1 MKILHT
7 SDWHLGQSFFTKSR
21 KKEHAAFLKWFLQQV
36 EAHQIDAII
45 VAGDVFDTGTPPSY
59 ARELYH
65 AFIGELQ
72 SKQCTLVVLG
82 GNHDS
87 VSVLNESKA
96 LLKYLNS
103 HVIASTYGE
112 LSEQVIA
119 LNDRK
124 GQPRAVLCAV
134 PFIRPRDV
142 LISEAGQSAT
152 DKRQALGDAIKQH
165 YASLYNEASSLRTS
179 LEEEQGK
186 EGSENSAAIPIIATG
201 HLTALGVSQSES
213 VRDIYIGTLEGFDA
227 TGFPPADYI
236 ALGHIHRPQKVAKT
250 EHIRYSGSPIP
261 LSFDELNTQKQVVL
275 VSFDTESTTPI
286 ISTLPVPRF
295 QAMEVIKG
303 DLKAIEEAINKSEA
317 IRFASQIDDDVNT
330 KSAPLASDKA
340 MSTKDKALS
349 AADQALS
356 AADQAHSATE
366 QTFSAK
372 DPVWLCIEV
381 ETEDYLTD
389 LQQRIQSLLEGK
401 NAEILQLKRKRKR
414 TVNSLTEKQN
424 VQLSELSVNEV
435 FEARLALE
443 AINDDPSRETED
455 ALSENESCADVAEDP
470 GSEKTLSRINRIRQL
485 FNKAVERVHINDE
498 DAEVLGETSKSNTAG
513 YNSDKTS
520 SQNESDVSPTS
531 TGESEQD
538 QYRVH
543 KQDHKGK
550 GE

>member
-21 KKEHAAFLKWFLQQV
+21 KNEHAAFLKWLLQQV
-36 EAHQIDAII
+36 EVHQIDAII

-72 SKQCTLVVLG
+72 GMQCTLVVLG

-112 LSEQVIA
+112 LSEQVIT

-124 GQPRAVLCAV
+124 GQPSAVLCAV

-142 LISEAGQSAT
+142 LVSEAGQSGT

-165 YASLYNEASSLRTS
+165 YGALYNEALSLRAS
-179 LEEEQGK
+179 IEEKQGE
-186 EGSENSAAIPIIATG
+186 EGSKNSAAIPIIATG

-227 TGFPPADYI
+227 KGFPPADYI

-275 VSFDTESTTPI
+275 ITFESESTTPT

-303 DLKAIEEAINKSEA
+303 DLKAIEAAISKSDA
-317 IRFASQIDDDVNT
+317 ITLASQTDDAV
-330 KSAPLASDKA
+330 SEVDKP
-340 MSTKDKALS
+340 LS
-349 AADQALS
+349 ATDNAIS
-356 AADQAHSATE
+356 S
-366 QTFSAK
+366 K

-389 LQQRIQSLLEGK
+389 LQQRIQGLLEGK

-414 TVNSLTEKQN
+414 TINSLTEKQN
-424 VQLSELSVNEV
+424 VQLSELSVNDV

-443 AINDDPSRETED
+443 SIEDSSTTESAQSGSIPTESAQATLLDDDQSTRSMEQ
-455 ALSENESCADVAEDP
+455 A
-470 GSEKTLSRINRIRQL
+470 GSEKNAPRINRIRQL
-485 FNKAVERVHINDE
+485 FNEAVEQVHTNDE
-498 DAEVLGETSKSNTAG
+498 DAEVPVETSLANTTE
-513 YNSDKTS
+513 N
-520 SQNESDVSPTS
+520 
-531 TGESEQD
+531 
-538 QYRVH
+538 
-543 KQDHKGK
+543 K

>member
-1 MKILHT
+1 MRFSISNATSLVHFYMKILHT

-21 KKEHAAFLKWFLQQV
+21 KNEHAAFLKWLLQQV
-36 EAHQIDAII
+36 EVHQIDAII

-72 SKQCTLVVLG
+72 GMQCTLVVLG

-112 LSEQVIA
+112 LSEQVIT

-124 GQPRAVLCAV
+124 GQPSAVLCAV

-142 LISEAGQSAT
+142 LVSEAGQSAT
-152 DKRQALGDAIKQH
+152 DKRQALGNAIKQH
-165 YASLYNEASSLRTS
+165 YGALYNEALSLRAS
-179 LEEEQGK
+179 IEEKQAEQGSK
-186 EGSENSAAIPIIATG
+186 NSAAIPIIATG

-227 TGFPPADYI
+227 KGFPPADYI

-275 VSFDTESTTPI
+275 VTFESESTTPT

-303 DLKAIEEAINKSEA
+303 DLKAIEAAINKSDA
-317 IRFASQIDDDVNT
+317 ITLASQTDDAV
-330 KSAPLASDKA
+330 SEV
-340 MSTKDKALS
+340 DKALS
-349 AADQALS
+349 EFNKTV
-356 AADQAHSATE
+356 SATDNAI
-366 QTFSAK
+366 SSK

-389 LQQRIQSLLEGK
+389 LQQRIQGLLEGK

-424 VQLSELSVNEV
+424 VQLSELSVNDV

-443 AINDDPSRETED
+443 SIEDNPTSESAPTESAQATLLDDDQSTRAMEQ
-455 ALSENESCADVAEDP
+455 A
-470 GSEKTLSRINRIRQL
+470 GSEKSASRINRIRQL
-485 FNKAVERVHINDE
+485 FNEAVEQVHTNDE
-498 DAEVLGETSKSNTAG
+498 DAEAPVETSLANTTE
-513 YNSDKTS
+513 N
-520 SQNESDVSPTS
+520 
-531 TGESEQD
+531 
-538 QYRVH
+538 
-543 KQDHKGK
+543 KGV
-550 GE
+550 

>member
-1 MKILHT
+1 MSISISNATSLVLFYMKILHT

-21 KKEHAAFLKWFLQQV
+21 KNEHAAFLKWLLQQV

-72 SKQCTLVVLG
+72 GMQCTLVVLG

-103 HVIASTYGE
+103 HVIASTYGD
-112 LSEQVIA
+112 LSEQVIT
-119 LNDRK
+119 LNDRN
-124 GQPRAVLCAV
+124 GQPSAVLCAV

-142 LISEAGQSAT
+142 LVSEAGQSAT

-165 YASLYNEASSLRTS
+165 YGALYNEALSLRAS
-179 LEEEQGK
+179 IEEKQAEQGSK
-186 EGSENSAAIPIIATG
+186 NSAAIPIIATG

-227 TGFPPADYI
+227 KGFPPADYI

-275 VSFDTESTTPI
+275 VTFESESTTPT

-303 DLKAIEEAINKSEA
+303 DLKAIEAAINKSDA
-317 IRFASQIDDDVNT
+317 ITLASQTDDAV
-330 KSAPLASDKA
+330 
-340 MSTKDKALS
+340 
-349 AADQALS
+349 
-356 AADQAHSATE
+356 SATDNAISP
-366 QTFSAK
+366 Q

-389 LQQRIQSLLEGK
+389 LQQRIQGLLEGK

-424 VQLSELSVNEV
+424 VQLSELSVNDV

-443 AINDDPSRETED
+443 SIEDNPTSESAPTESAQATLLDDDQSTRAMEQ
-455 ALSENESCADVAEDP
+455 A
-470 GSEKTLSRINRIRQL
+470 GSEKSASRLNRIRQL
-485 FNKAVERVHINDE
+485 FNEAVEQVHTNDE
-498 DAEVLGETSKSNTAG
+498 DTEVPVETSLANTTE
-513 YNSDKTS
+513 N
-520 SQNESDVSPTS
+520 
-531 TGESEQD
+531 
-538 QYRVH
+538 
-543 KQDHKGK
+543 K

>member
-1 MKILHT
+1 MRFSISNATSLVHFYMKILHT

-21 KKEHAAFLKWFLQQV
+21 KNEHAAFLKWLLQQV
-36 EAHQIDAII
+36 EVHQIDAII

-72 SKQCTLVVLG
+72 GMQCTLVVLG

-112 LSEQVIA
+112 LSEQVIT

-124 GQPRAVLCAV
+124 GQPSAVLCAV

-142 LISEAGQSAT
+142 LVSEAGQSGT

-165 YASLYNEASSLRTS
+165 YGTLYNEALSLRAS
-179 LEEEQGK
+179 MEEK
-186 EGSENSAAIPIIATG
+186 RIKDGSENSAAIPIIATG

-227 TGFPPADYI
+227 KGFPPADYI

-275 VSFDTESTTPI
+275 ITFESESTTPT

-303 DLKAIEEAINKSEA
+303 DLKAIEAAINKSDAITLASQTHDDSNTNSAPVANQKADSAMDNA
-317 IRFASQIDDDVNT
+317 IR
-330 KSAPLASDKA
+330 P
-340 MSTKDKALS
+340 
-349 AADQALS
+349 
-356 AADQAHSATE
+356 
-366 QTFSAK
+366 K

-389 LQQRIQSLLEGK
+389 LQQRIQGLLEGK

-424 VQLSELSVNEV
+424 VQLSELSVNDV

-443 AINDDPSRETED
+443 SIEDNTTSESAPTESAQATLLDDDQSTRAMEQ
-455 ALSENESCADVAEDP
+455 A
-470 GSEKTLSRINRIRQL
+470 GSEKSASRINRIRQL
-485 FNKAVERVHINDE
+485 FNEAVEQVHTNDE
-498 DAEVLGETSKSNTAG
+498 DAEAPVETSLANTTE
-513 YNSDKTS
+513 N
-520 SQNESDVSPTS
+520 
-531 TGESEQD
+531 
-538 QYRVH
+538 
-543 KQDHKGK
+543 KGV
-550 GE
+550 

>member
-1 MKILHT
+1 MAKAALRRMRFSISNATSLVHFYMKILHT

-21 KKEHAAFLKWFLQQV
+21 KNEHAAFLKWLLQQV
-36 EAHQIDAII
+36 EVHQIDAII

-72 SKQCTLVVLG
+72 GMQCTLVVLG

-112 LSEQVIA
+112 LSEQVIT

-124 GQPRAVLCAV
+124 GQPSAVLCAV

-142 LISEAGQSAT
+142 LVSEAGQSGT
-152 DKRQALGDAIKQH
+152 DKRQALGGAIKQH
-165 YASLYNEASSLRTS
+165 YGALYHEALSLRAS
-179 LEEEQGK
+179 IEEKQGE
-186 EGSENSAAIPIIATG
+186 EGSKNSAAIPIIATG

-227 TGFPPADYI
+227 KGFPPADYI

-275 VSFDTESTTPI
+275 ITFESESTTPT

-303 DLKAIEEAINKSEA
+303 DLKAIEAAINKSDA
-317 IRFASQIDDDVNT
+317 ITLASQTDDAV
-330 KSAPLASDKA
+330 SEVDKA
-340 MSTKDKALS
+340 VSEVDKALS
-349 AADQALS
+349 EVNKALS
-356 AADQAHSATE
+356 EMNKTISATDNAI
-366 QTFSAK
+366 SSK

-389 LQQRIQSLLEGK
+389 LQQRIQGLLEGK

-414 TVNSLTEKQN
+414 MVNSLTEKQN
-424 VQLSELSVNEV
+424 VQLSELSVNDV

-443 AINDDPSRETED
+443 SIEDNTTSESAPTESAQATLLDDDQSTRAMEQ
-455 ALSENESCADVAEDP
+455 A
-470 GSEKTLSRINRIRQL
+470 GSEKIASRLNRIRQL
-485 FNKAVERVHINDE
+485 FNEAVEQVHTNDE
-498 DAEVLGETSKSNTAG
+498 DAEVPVETSLANTTE
-513 YNSDKTS
+513 N
-520 SQNESDVSPTS
+520 
-531 TGESEQD
+531 
-538 QYRVH
+538 
-543 KQDHKGK
+543 K

>member
-21 KKEHAAFLKWFLQQV
+21 KNEHAAFLKWLLQQV
-36 EAHQIDAII
+36 EVHQIDAII

-72 SKQCTLVVLG
+72 GMQCTLVVLG

-112 LSEQVIA
+112 LSEQVIT

-124 GQPRAVLCAV
+124 GQPSAVLCAV

-142 LISEAGQSAT
+142 LVSEAGQSAT
-152 DKRQALGDAIKQH
+152 DKRQALGNAIKQH
-165 YASLYNEASSLRTS
+165 YGALYNEALSLRAS
-179 LEEEQGK
+179 IEEKQAEQGSK
-186 EGSENSAAIPIIATG
+186 NSAAIPIIATG

-227 TGFPPADYI
+227 KGFPPADYI

-275 VSFDTESTTPI
+275 VTFESESTTPT

-303 DLKAIEEAINKSEA
+303 DLKAIEAAINKSDA
-317 IRFASQIDDDVNT
+317 ITLASQTDDAV
-330 KSAPLASDKA
+330 SEVDKA
-340 MSTKDKALS
+340 VSEVDKALS
-349 AADQALS
+349 EVNKPLS
-356 AADQAHSATE
+356 EFNKAISATDNAI
-366 QTFSAK
+366 SSK

-389 LQQRIQSLLEGK
+389 LQQRIQGLLEGK

-424 VQLSELSVNEV
+424 VQLSELSINDV

-443 AINDDPSRETED
+443 SIEDNPTSEPVPSESVPSESAPTESAQGTLLDDDQSPRAMEE
-455 ALSENESCADVAEDP
+455 A
-470 GSEKTLSRINRIRQL
+470 GSEKSASRINRIRQL
-485 FNKAVERVHINDE
+485 FNEALERVHTNDE
-498 DAEVLGETSKSNTAG
+498 DAEVSVEAPLANTTE
-513 YNSDKTS
+513 N
-520 SQNESDVSPTS
+520 
-531 TGESEQD
+531 
-538 QYRVH
+538 
-543 KQDHKGK
+543 K

>member
-1 MKILHT
+1 MRFSISNATSLVHFYMKILHT

-21 KKEHAAFLKWFLQQV
+21 KNEHAAFLKWLLQQV
-36 EAHQIDAII
+36 EVHQIDAII

-72 SKQCTLVVLG
+72 GMQCTLVVLG

-112 LSEQVIA
+112 LSEQVIT

-124 GQPRAVLCAV
+124 GQPSAVLCAV

-142 LISEAGQSAT
+142 LVSEAGQSGT
-152 DKRQALGDAIKQH
+152 EKRQALGDAIKQH
-165 YASLYNEASSLRTS
+165 YGALYNEALSLRAS
-179 LEEEQGK
+179 IEEKQGE
-186 EGSENSAAIPIIATG
+186 EGSKNSAAIPIIATG

-227 TGFPPADYI
+227 KGFPPADYI

-275 VSFDTESTTPI
+275 ITFESESTTPT

-303 DLKAIEEAINKSEA
+303 DLKAIEAAINNSDA
-317 IRFASQIDDDVNT
+317 IALASQTDDAV
-330 KSAPLASDKA
+330 SEV
-340 MSTKDKALS
+340 DKALS
-349 AADQALS
+349 DVNKPLS
-356 AADQAHSATE
+356 EFNKAISEMNKTVSATDNTISP
-366 QTFSAK
+366 QG
-372 DPVWLCIEV
+372 PVWLCIEV

-389 LQQRIQSLLEGK
+389 LQQRIQGLLEGK

-424 VQLSELSVNEV
+424 VQLSELSVNDV

-443 AINDDPSRETED
+443 SIEDNPTSESAQSGSVPTESAKELLLDNDQTTGAMQE
-455 ALSENESCADVAEDP
+455 A
-470 GSEKTLSRINRIRQL
+470 GSEKSASRLNRIRQL
-485 FNKAVERVHINDE
+485 FNEAVEQVHTNDE
-498 DAEVLGETSKSNTAG
+498 DAEVPVETSLANTTD
-513 YNSDKTS
+513 N
-520 SQNESDVSPTS
+520 
-531 TGESEQD
+531 
-538 QYRVH
+538 
-543 KQDHKGK
+543 K

>member
-1 MKILHT
+1 MRTSISNATSLVHFYMKILHT

-21 KKEHAAFLKWFLQQV
+21 KNEHAAFLKWLLQQV
-36 EAHQIDAII
+36 EVHQIDAII

-72 SKQCTLVVLG
+72 GMQCTLVVLG

-112 LSEQVIA
+112 LREQVIT

-124 GQPRAVLCAV
+124 GQPSAVLCAV

-142 LISEAGQSAT
+142 LVSEAGQSGT

-165 YASLYNEASSLRTS
+165 YGALYNEALSLRAS
-179 LEEEQGK
+179 IEEKQGE
-186 EGSENSAAIPIIATG
+186 EGSKNSAAIPIIATG

-227 TGFPPADYI
+227 KGFPPADYI

-275 VSFDTESTTPI
+275 ITFESESTTPT
-286 ISTLPVPRF
+286 ISTLPIPRF

-303 DLKAIEEAINKSEA
+303 DLKAIEAAINKSDA
-317 IRFASQIDDDVNT
+317 ITLASQTDDAV
-330 KSAPLASDKA
+330 SEVDKA
-340 MSTKDKALS
+340 ISS
-349 AADQALS
+349 
-356 AADQAHSATE
+356 
-366 QTFSAK
+366 K

-389 LQQRIQSLLEGK
+389 LQQRIQGLLEGK

-414 TVNSLTEKQN
+414 TINSLTEKQN
-424 VQLSELSVNEV
+424 VQLSELSVNDV

-443 AINDDPSRETED
+443 SIEDNSTTESAQETLLDDDQSARETKE
-455 ALSENESCADVAEDP
+455 A
-470 GSEKTLSRINRIRQL
+470 GSEKSASRINRIRRL
-485 FNKAVERVHINDE
+485 FNEAVEQVHTNDE
-498 DAEVLGETSKSNTAG
+498 DAEVSVEATLANTTE
-513 YNSDKTS
+513 N
-520 SQNESDVSPTS
+520 
-531 TGESEQD
+531 
-538 QYRVH
+538 
-543 KQDHKGK
+543 K

>member
-1 MKILHT
+1 MRISISNATSLVLFYMKILHT

-21 KKEHAAFLKWFLQQV
+21 KNEHAAFLKWLLQQV

-72 SKQCTLVVLG
+72 GMQCTLVVLG

-103 HVIASTYGE
+103 HVIASTYGD
-112 LSEQVIA
+112 LSEQVIT
-119 LNDRK
+119 LNDRN
-124 GQPRAVLCAV
+124 GQPSAVLCAV

-142 LISEAGQSAT
+142 LVSEAGQSAT
-152 DKRQALGDAIKQH
+152 DKRQALGNAIKQH
-165 YASLYNEASSLRTS
+165 YGALYNEALSLRAS
-179 LEEEQGK
+179 IEEKQAEQGSK
-186 EGSENSAAIPIIATG
+186 NSAAIPIIATG

-227 TGFPPADYI
+227 KGFPPADYI

-275 VSFDTESTTPI
+275 VTFESESTTPT

-303 DLKAIEEAINKSEA
+303 DLKAIEAAINKSDA
-317 IRFASQIDDDVNT
+317 ITLASQTDDAV
-330 KSAPLASDKA
+330 
-340 MSTKDKALS
+340 
-349 AADQALS
+349 
-356 AADQAHSATE
+356 SATDNAISP
-366 QTFSAK
+366 Q

-389 LQQRIQSLLEGK
+389 LQQRIQGLLEGK

-424 VQLSELSVNEV
+424 VQLSELSVNDV

-443 AINDDPSRETED
+443 SIEDNTTSESAPTESAQATLLDDDQSTRAMEQ
-455 ALSENESCADVAEDP
+455 A
-470 GSEKTLSRINRIRQL
+470 GSEKSASRLNRIRQL
-485 FNKAVERVHINDE
+485 FNEAVEQVHTNDE
-498 DAEVLGETSKSNTAG
+498 DAEVPVETSLANTTE
-513 YNSDKTS
+513 N
-520 SQNESDVSPTS
+520 
-531 TGESEQD
+531 
-538 QYRVH
+538 
-543 KQDHKGK
+543 K

>member
-1 MKILHT
+1 M
-7 SDWHLGQSFFTKSR
+7 
-21 KKEHAAFLKWFLQQV
+21 
-36 EAHQIDAII
+36 HQIDAII

-72 SKQCTLVVLG
+72 GMQCTLVVLG

-112 LSEQVIA
+112 LSEQVIT

-124 GQPRAVLCAV
+124 GQPSAVLCAV

-142 LISEAGQSAT
+142 LVSEAGQSGT

-165 YASLYNEASSLRTS
+165 YGALYNEALSLRAS
-179 LEEEQGK
+179 IEEKQAEQ
-186 EGSENSAAIPIIATG
+186 GSENSAAIPIIATG

-227 TGFPPADYI
+227 KGFPPADYI

-261 LSFDELNTQKQVVL
+261 LGFDELNTQKQVVL
-275 VSFDTESTTPI
+275 VTFEIESTTPT

-303 DLKAIEEAINKSEA
+303 DLKAIEAAINKSDA
-317 IRFASQIDDDVNT
+317 ITLASQTDDAVSELDEV
-330 KSAPLASDKA
+330 
-340 MSTKDKALS
+340 DKALS
-349 AADQALS
+349 EFNKTI
-356 AADQAHSATE
+356 SATDNAI
-366 QTFSAK
+366 SSK

-381 ETEDYLTD
+381 EKEDYLTD
-389 LQQRIQSLLEGK
+389 LQQRIQGLLEGK

-414 TVNSLTEKQN
+414 MVNSLTEKQN
-424 VQLSELSVNEV
+424 VQLSELSVNDV

-443 AINDDPSRETED
+443 SIEDNTTSESAPTESAQATLLDDDQSTRAMEQ
-455 ALSENESCADVAEDP
+455 A
-470 GSEKTLSRINRIRQL
+470 GSEKSASRLNRIRQL
-485 FNKAVERVHINDE
+485 FNEAVEQVHTNDE
-498 DAEVLGETSKSNTAG
+498 DTEVPVETSLANTTE
-513 YNSDKTS
+513 N
-520 SQNESDVSPTS
+520 
-531 TGESEQD
+531 
-538 QYRVH
+538 
-543 KQDHKGK
+543 K

>member
-21 KKEHAAFLKWFLQQV
+21 KNEHAAFLKWLLQQV
-36 EAHQIDAII
+36 EVHQIDAII

-72 SKQCTLVVLG
+72 GMQCTLVVLG

-112 LSEQVIA
+112 LSEQVIT

-124 GQPRAVLCAV
+124 GQPSAVLCAV

-142 LISEAGQSAT
+142 LVSEAGQSGT

-165 YASLYNEASSLRTS
+165 YGALYNEALSLRAS
-179 LEEEQGK
+179 IEEKQAEQGSK
-186 EGSENSAAIPIIATG
+186 NSAAIPIIATG

-227 TGFPPADYI
+227 KGFPPADYI

-250 EHIRYSGSPIP
+250 DHIRYSGSPIP

-275 VSFDTESTTPI
+275 ITFESESTTPT

-303 DLKAIEEAINKSEA
+303 DLKAIEAAISKSDA
-317 IRFASQIDDDVNT
+317 ITLASQTDDAV
-330 KSAPLASDKA
+330 SEVDKP
-340 MSTKDKALS
+340 LS
-349 AADQALS
+349 ATDNAIS
-356 AADQAHSATE
+356 S
-366 QTFSAK
+366 K

-389 LQQRIQSLLEGK
+389 LQQRIQGLLEGK

-414 TVNSLTEKQN
+414 TINSLTEKQN
-424 VQLSELSVNEV
+424 VQLSELSVNDV

-443 AINDDPSRETED
+443 SIEDSSATESAQSGSIPTESAQATLLDDDQSTRSMEQ
-455 ALSENESCADVAEDP
+455 A
-470 GSEKTLSRINRIRQL
+470 GSEKNAPRINRIRQL
-485 FNKAVERVHINDE
+485 FNEAVEQVHTNDE
-498 DAEVLGETSKSNTAG
+498 DAEVPVETSLANTTE
-513 YNSDKTS
+513 N
-520 SQNESDVSPTS
+520 
-531 TGESEQD
+531 
-538 QYRVH
+538 
-543 KQDHKGK
+543 K

>member
-1 MKILHT
+1 MRFSISNATSLVHFYMKILHT

-21 KKEHAAFLKWFLQQV
+21 KNEHAAFLKWLLQQV
-36 EAHQIDAII
+36 EVHQIDAII

-72 SKQCTLVVLG
+72 GMQCTLVVLG

-112 LSEQVIA
+112 LSEQVIT

-124 GQPRAVLCAV
+124 GQPSAVMCAV

-142 LISEAGQSAT
+142 LVSEAGQSGT

-165 YASLYNEASSLRTS
+165 YGALYNEALSLRAS
-179 LEEEQGK
+179 MEEK
-186 EGSENSAAIPIIATG
+186 RIKDGSENSAAIPIIATG

-227 TGFPPADYI
+227 KGFPPADYI

-275 VSFDTESTTPI
+275 ITFESESTTPT

-303 DLKAIEEAINKSEA
+303 DLKAIEAAINKSDAITLASQTHDDSNTNSAPVANQKADSAMDNA
-317 IRFASQIDDDVNT
+317 IR
-330 KSAPLASDKA
+330 P
-340 MSTKDKALS
+340 
-349 AADQALS
+349 
-356 AADQAHSATE
+356 
-366 QTFSAK
+366 K

-389 LQQRIQSLLEGK
+389 LQQRIQGLLEGK

-424 VQLSELSVNEV
+424 VQLSELSVNDV

-443 AINDDPSRETED
+443 SIEDNPTSESAPTESAQATLLDDDQSTRAMEQ
-455 ALSENESCADVAEDP
+455 A
-470 GSEKTLSRINRIRQL
+470 GSEKSASRINRIRQL
-485 FNKAVERVHINDE
+485 FNEAVEQVHTNDE
-498 DAEVLGETSKSNTAG
+498 DAEVPVETSLANTTD
-513 YNSDKTS
+513 N
-520 SQNESDVSPTS
+520 
-531 TGESEQD
+531 
-538 QYRVH
+538 
-543 KQDHKGK
+543 K

>member
-21 KKEHAAFLKWFLQQV
+21 KNEHAAFLKWLLQQV
-36 EAHQIDAII
+36 EVHQIDAII

-72 SKQCTLVVLG
+72 GMQCTLVVLG

-112 LSEQVIA
+112 LSEQVIT

-124 GQPRAVLCAV
+124 GQPSAVLCAV

-142 LISEAGQSAT
+142 LVSEAGQSGT

-165 YASLYNEASSLRTS
+165 YGALYNEALSLRAS
-179 LEEEQGK
+179 IEEKQGE
-186 EGSENSAAIPIIATG
+186 EGSKNSAAIPIIATG

-227 TGFPPADYI
+227 KGFPPADYI

-275 VSFDTESTTPI
+275 ITFESESTTPT

-303 DLKAIEEAINKSEA
+303 DLKAIEAAISKSDA
-317 IRFASQIDDDVNT
+317 ITLASQTDDAV
-330 KSAPLASDKA
+330 SEVDKP
-340 MSTKDKALS
+340 LS
-349 AADQALS
+349 ATDNAIS
-356 AADQAHSATE
+356 S
-366 QTFSAK
+366 K

-389 LQQRIQSLLEGK
+389 LQQRIQGLLEGK

-414 TVNSLTEKQN
+414 TINSLTEKQN
-424 VQLSELSVNEV
+424 VQLSELSVNDV

-443 AINDDPSRETED
+443 SIEDSSATESAQSGSIPTESAQATLLDDDQSTRSMEQ
-455 ALSENESCADVAEDP
+455 A
-470 GSEKTLSRINRIRQL
+470 GSEKNAPRINRIRQL
-485 FNKAVERVHINDE
+485 FNEAVEQVHTNDE
-498 DAEVLGETSKSNTAG
+498 DAEVPVETSLANTTE
-513 YNSDKTS
+513 N
-520 SQNESDVSPTS
+520 
-531 TGESEQD
+531 
-538 QYRVH
+538 
-543 KQDHKGK
+543 K

>member
-1 MKILHT
+1 MRFSISNATSLVHFYMKILHT

-21 KKEHAAFLKWFLQQV
+21 KNEHAAFLKWLLQQV
-36 EAHQIDAII
+36 EVHQIDAII

-72 SKQCTLVVLG
+72 GMQCTLVVLG

-112 LSEQVIA
+112 LSEQVIT

-124 GQPRAVLCAV
+124 GQPSAVLCAV

-142 LISEAGQSAT
+142 LVSEAGQSGT

-165 YASLYNEASSLRTS
+165 YGTLYNEALSLRAS
-179 LEEEQGK
+179 MEEK
-186 EGSENSAAIPIIATG
+186 RIKDGSENSAAIPIIATG

-227 TGFPPADYI
+227 KGFPPADYI

-275 VSFDTESTTPI
+275 ITFESESTTPT

-303 DLKAIEEAINKSEA
+303 DLKAIEAAINKSDAITLASQTHDDSNTNSAPVANQKADSAMDNA
-317 IRFASQIDDDVNT
+317 IR
-330 KSAPLASDKA
+330 P
-340 MSTKDKALS
+340 
-349 AADQALS
+349 
-356 AADQAHSATE
+356 
-366 QTFSAK
+366 K

-389 LQQRIQSLLEGK
+389 LQQRIQGLLEGK

-424 VQLSELSVNEV
+424 VQLSELSVNDV

-443 AINDDPSRETED
+443 SIEDNPTSESAPSESVQTTLLDDDQSAGGTEEAGSKIN
-455 ALSENESCADVAEDP
+455 A
-470 GSEKTLSRINRIRQL
+470 SRINRIRQL
-485 FNKAVERVHINDE
+485 FNEAVEQVHTNDE
-498 DAEVLGETSKSNTAG
+498 DAEAPVETSLANTTE
-513 YNSDKTS
+513 N
-520 SQNESDVSPTS
+520 
-531 TGESEQD
+531 
-538 QYRVH
+538 
-543 KQDHKGK
+543 KGV
-550 GE
+550 

>member
-1 MKILHT
+1 MRFSISNATSLVHFYMKILHT

-21 KKEHAAFLKWFLQQV
+21 KNEHAAFLKWLLQQV
-36 EAHQIDAII
+36 EVHQIDAII

-72 SKQCTLVVLG
+72 GMQCTLVVLG

-112 LSEQVIA
+112 LSEQVIT

-124 GQPRAVLCAV
+124 GQPSAVLCAV

-142 LISEAGQSAT
+142 LVSEAGQSGT

-165 YASLYNEASSLRTS
+165 YGTLYNEALSLRAS
-179 LEEEQGK
+179 MEEK
-186 EGSENSAAIPIIATG
+186 RIKDGSENSAAIPIIATG

-227 TGFPPADYI
+227 KGFPPADYI

-275 VSFDTESTTPI
+275 ITFESESTTPT

-303 DLKAIEEAINKSEA
+303 DLKAIEAAINKSDAITLASQTHDDSNTNSAPVANQKADSAMDNA
-317 IRFASQIDDDVNT
+317 IR
-330 KSAPLASDKA
+330 P
-340 MSTKDKALS
+340 
-349 AADQALS
+349 
-356 AADQAHSATE
+356 
-366 QTFSAK
+366 K

-389 LQQRIQSLLEGK
+389 LQQRIQGLLEGK

-424 VQLSELSVNEV
+424 VQLSELSVNDV

-443 AINDDPSRETED
+443 SIEDNPTSESAPTESAQATLLDDDQSTRAMEQ
-455 ALSENESCADVAEDP
+455 A
-470 GSEKTLSRINRIRQL
+470 GSEKSASRINRIRQL
-485 FNKAVERVHINDE
+485 FNEAVEQVHTNDE
-498 DAEVLGETSKSNTAG
+498 DAEAPVETSLANTTE
-513 YNSDKTS
+513 N
-520 SQNESDVSPTS
+520 
-531 TGESEQD
+531 
-538 QYRVH
+538 
-543 KQDHKGK
+543 KGV
-550 GE
+550 

>member
-1 MKILHT
+1 MRFSISNATSLVHFYMKILHT

-21 KKEHAAFLKWFLQQV
+21 KNEHAAFLKWLLQQV
-36 EAHQIDAII
+36 EVHQIDAII

-72 SKQCTLVVLG
+72 GMQCTLVVLG

-112 LSEQVIA
+112 LSEQVIT

-124 GQPRAVLCAV
+124 GQPSAVLCAV

-142 LISEAGQSAT
+142 LVSEAGQSGT

-165 YASLYNEASSLRTS
+165 YGTLYNEALSLRAS
-179 LEEEQGK
+179 MEEK
-186 EGSENSAAIPIIATG
+186 RIKDGSENSAAIPIIATG

-227 TGFPPADYI
+227 KGFPPADYI

-261 LSFDELNTQKQVVL
+261 LSFDELTTQKQVVL
-275 VSFDTESTTPI
+275 VAFECESTTPT

-303 DLKAIEEAINKSEA
+303 DLKAIEAMINESEA
-317 IRFASQIDDDVNT
+317 IAYASLANEDQNA
-330 KSAPLASDKA
+330 SSEPLASHEASSSNEKPFG
-340 MSTKDKALS
+340 SR
-349 AADQALS
+349 
-356 AADQAHSATE
+356 
-366 QTFSAK
+366 

-389 LQQRIQSLLEGK
+389 LQQRIQGLLEGK
-401 NAEILQLKRKRKR
+401 NAEILQLKRMRKR
-414 TVNSLTEKQN
+414 TVKSLSKKQN

-435 FEARLALE
+435 FEARLVLE
-443 AINDDPSRETED
+443 SLDEEPNETSNEASELPQKSTEPSRIKRIKHLFAEAVALVHTNKED
-455 ALSENESCADVAEDP
+455 LENSEGLV
-470 GSEKTLSRINRIRQL
+470 Q
-485 FNKAVERVHINDE
+485 
-498 DAEVLGETSKSNTAG
+498 SKPAS
-513 YNSDKTS
+513 
-520 SQNESDVSPTS
+520 
-531 TGESEQD
+531 ESEPNKETQGD
-538 QYRVH
+538 
-543 KQDHKGK
+543 
-550 GE
+550 

>member
-1 MKILHT
+1 MRISISNATSLVLFYMKILHT

-21 KKEHAAFLKWFLQQV
+21 KNEHAAFLKWLLQQV

-72 SKQCTLVVLG
+72 GMQCTLVVLG

-103 HVIASTYGE
+103 HVIASTYGD
-112 LSEQVIA
+112 LSEQVIT
-119 LNDRK
+119 LNDRN
-124 GQPRAVLCAV
+124 GQPSAVLCAV

-142 LISEAGQSAT
+142 LVSEAGQSAT

-165 YASLYNEASSLRTS
+165 YGALYNEALSLRAS
-179 LEEEQGK
+179 IEEKQAEQGSK
-186 EGSENSAAIPIIATG
+186 NSAAIPIIATG

-227 TGFPPADYI
+227 KGFPPADYI

-275 VSFDTESTTPI
+275 VTFESESTTPT

-303 DLKAIEEAINKSEA
+303 DLKAIEAAINKSDA
-317 IRFASQIDDDVNT
+317 ITLASQTDDAV
-330 KSAPLASDKA
+330 
-340 MSTKDKALS
+340 
-349 AADQALS
+349 
-356 AADQAHSATE
+356 SATDNAISP
-366 QTFSAK
+366 Q

-389 LQQRIQSLLEGK
+389 LQQRIQGLLEGK

-424 VQLSELSVNEV
+424 VQLSELSVNDV

-443 AINDDPSRETED
+443 SIEDNTTSESAPTESAQATLLDDDQSTRAMEQ
-455 ALSENESCADVAEDP
+455 A
-470 GSEKTLSRINRIRQL
+470 GSEKSASRLNRIRQL
-485 FNKAVERVHINDE
+485 FNEAVEQVHTNDE
-498 DAEVLGETSKSNTAG
+498 DTEVPVETSLANTTE
-513 YNSDKTS
+513 N
-520 SQNESDVSPTS
+520 
-531 TGESEQD
+531 
-538 QYRVH
+538 
-543 KQDHKGK
+543 K

>member
-1 MKILHT
+1 MRISISNATSLVLFYMKILHT

-21 KKEHAAFLKWFLQQV
+21 KNEHAAFLKWLLQQV

-72 SKQCTLVVLG
+72 GMQCTLVVLG

-112 LSEQVIA
+112 LSEQVIT

-124 GQPRAVLCAV
+124 GQPGAVLCAV

-142 LISEAGQSAT
+142 LVSEAGQSAT
-152 DKRQALGDAIKQH
+152 DKRQALGNAIKQH
-165 YASLYNEASSLRTS
+165 YGALYNEALSLRAS
-179 LEEEQGK
+179 IEEKHAEQ
-186 EGSENSAAIPIIATG
+186 GSENSAAIPIIATG

-227 TGFPPADYI
+227 KGFPPADYI

-275 VSFDTESTTPI
+275 ITFESESTAPT
-286 ISTLPVPRF
+286 ISSLPVPRF

-303 DLKAIEEAINKSEA
+303 DLKAIEAAINKSEA
-317 IRFASQIDDDVNT
+317 IALASQTDNDSNT
-330 KSAPLASDKA
+330 NSTPVANQKA
-340 MSTKDKALS
+340 FSGVDKALS
-349 AADQALS
+349 DADTTLS
-356 AADQAHSATE
+356 DADTTLSTTDNAISP
-366 QTFSAK
+366 K

-389 LQQRIQSLLEGK
+389 LQQRIQGLLDGK

-414 TVNSLTEKQN
+414 TVNSLTEKKN
-424 VQLSELSVNEV
+424 VQLSELSVSDV

-443 AINDDPSRETED
+443 SIED
-455 ALSENESCADVAEDP
+455 IPTSESAQEIQLDADQSTLAVEQA
-470 GSEKTLSRINRIRQL
+470 GSEKSASRINRIRQL
-485 FNKAVERVHINDE
+485 FNEALERVHTNDE
-498 DAEVLGETSKSNTAG
+498 DTGVSVEATLANTTE
-513 YNSDKTS
+513 N
-520 SQNESDVSPTS
+520 
-531 TGESEQD
+531 
-538 QYRVH
+538 
-543 KQDHKGK
+543 K

>member
-1 MKILHT
+1 MRFSISNATSLVHFYMKILHT

-21 KKEHAAFLKWFLQQV
+21 KNEHAAFLKWLLQQV
-36 EAHQIDAII
+36 EVHQIDAII

-72 SKQCTLVVLG
+72 GMQCTLVVLG

-112 LSEQVIA
+112 LSEQVIT

-124 GQPRAVLCAV
+124 GQPSAVMCAV

-142 LISEAGQSAT
+142 LVSEAGQSGT

-165 YASLYNEASSLRTS
+165 YGALYNEALSLRAS
-179 LEEEQGK
+179 IEEKQGE
-186 EGSENSAAIPIIATG
+186 EGSKNSAAIPIIATG

-227 TGFPPADYI
+227 KGFPPADYI

-275 VSFDTESTTPI
+275 VTFESESTTPT

-303 DLKAIEEAINKSEA
+303 DLKAIEAAISKSDA
-317 IRFASQIDDDVNT
+317 ITLASQTDDAV
-330 KSAPLASDKA
+330 SEVDKP
-340 MSTKDKALS
+340 LS
-349 AADQALS
+349 ATDNAIS
-356 AADQAHSATE
+356 S
-366 QTFSAK
+366 K

-389 LQQRIQSLLEGK
+389 LQQRIQGLLEGK

-424 VQLSELSVNEV
+424 VQLSELSVNDV

-443 AINDDPSRETED
+443 SIEDNPTSESAPTESAQATLLDDDQSTRAMEQ
-455 ALSENESCADVAEDP
+455 A
-470 GSEKTLSRINRIRQL
+470 GSEKSASRINRIRQL
-485 FNKAVERVHINDE
+485 FNEAVEQVHTNDE
-498 DAEVLGETSKSNTAG
+498 DAEVPVETSLANTTD
-513 YNSDKTS
+513 N
-520 SQNESDVSPTS
+520 
-531 TGESEQD
+531 
-538 QYRVH
+538 
-543 KQDHKGK
+543 K

>member
-21 KKEHAAFLKWFLQQV
+21 KNEHAAFLKWLLQQV
-36 EAHQIDAII
+36 EVHQIDAII

-72 SKQCTLVVLG
+72 GMQCTLVVLG

-112 LSEQVIA
+112 LSEQVIT
-119 LNDRK
+119 LNDRN
-124 GQPRAVLCAV
+124 GQPSAVLCAV

-142 LISEAGQSAT
+142 LVSEAGQSGT

-165 YASLYNEASSLRTS
+165 YGALYNEALSLRAS
-179 LEEEQGK
+179 IEEKQAKQGSK
-186 EGSENSAAIPIIATG
+186 NSAAIPIIATG

-227 TGFPPADYI
+227 KGFPPADYI

-275 VSFDTESTTPI
+275 VAFESESTTPT

-295 QAMEVIKG
+295 QGMEVIKG
-303 DLKAIEEAINKSEA
+303 DLKAIEAAINKSDA
-317 IRFASQIDDDVNT
+317 IALASQPDDAVSEVN
-330 KSAPLASDKA
+330 KPLSEMNK
-340 MSTKDKALS
+340 TV
-349 AADQALS
+349 
-356 AADQAHSATE
+356 SATDNAI
-366 QTFSAK
+366 SSK

-389 LQQRIQSLLEGK
+389 LQQRIQGLLEGK

-424 VQLSELSVNEV
+424 VQLSELSVNDV

-443 AINDDPSRETED
+443 SIEDNTTSESAPSELAQETLLDDDQSAGGTEE
-455 ALSENESCADVAEDP
+455 A
-470 GSEKTLSRINRIRQL
+470 GSEKNAPRINRIRQL
-485 FNKAVERVHINDE
+485 FNEAVEQVHTNDE
-498 DAEVLGETSKSNTAG
+498 DAEVPVATSLANRTE
-513 YNSDKTS
+513 N
-520 SQNESDVSPTS
+520 
-531 TGESEQD
+531 
-538 QYRVH
+538 
-543 KQDHKGK
+543 K

>member
-1 MKILHT
+1 MRFSISNATSLVHFYMKILHT

-21 KKEHAAFLKWFLQQV
+21 KNEHAAFLKWLLQQV
-36 EAHQIDAII
+36 EVHQIDAII

-72 SKQCTLVVLG
+72 GMQCTLVVLG

-112 LSEQVIA
+112 LSEQVIT
-119 LNDRK
+119 LNDRN
-124 GQPRAVLCAV
+124 GQPSAVLCAV

-142 LISEAGQSAT
+142 LVSEAGQSGT

-165 YASLYNEASSLRTS
+165 YGALYNEALSLRAS
-179 LEEEQGK
+179 IEEKQAKQGSK
-186 EGSENSAAIPIIATG
+186 NSAAIPIIATG

-227 TGFPPADYI
+227 KGFPPADYI

-275 VSFDTESTTPI
+275 VAFESESTTPT

-295 QAMEVIKG
+295 QGMEVIKG
-303 DLKAIEEAINKSEA
+303 DLKAIEAAINKSDA
-317 IRFASQIDDDVNT
+317 IALASQPDDAVSEVN
-330 KSAPLASDKA
+330 KPLSEMNK
-340 MSTKDKALS
+340 TV
-349 AADQALS
+349 
-356 AADQAHSATE
+356 SATDNAI
-366 QTFSAK
+366 SSK

-389 LQQRIQSLLEGK
+389 LQQRIQGLLEGK

-424 VQLSELSVNEV
+424 VQLSELSVNDV

-443 AINDDPSRETED
+443 SIEDNTTSESAPSELAQETLLDDDQSAGGTEE
-455 ALSENESCADVAEDP
+455 A
-470 GSEKTLSRINRIRQL
+470 GSEKNAPRINRIRQL
-485 FNKAVERVHINDE
+485 FNEAVEQVHTNDE
-498 DAEVLGETSKSNTAG
+498 DAEVPVATSLANRTE
-513 YNSDKTS
+513 N
-520 SQNESDVSPTS
+520 
-531 TGESEQD
+531 
-538 QYRVH
+538 
-543 KQDHKGK
+543 K

>member
-1 MKILHT
+1 MRFSISNATSLVHFYMKILHT

-21 KKEHAAFLKWFLQQV
+21 KNEHAAFLKWLLQQV
-36 EAHQIDAII
+36 EVHQIDAII

-72 SKQCTLVVLG
+72 GMQCTLVVLG

-112 LSEQVIA
+112 LSEQVIT

-124 GQPRAVLCAV
+124 GQPSAVLCAV

-142 LISEAGQSAT
+142 LVSEAGQSGT

-165 YASLYNEASSLRTS
+165 YGALYNEALSLRAS
-179 LEEEQGK
+179 IEEKQAEQGSK
-186 EGSENSAAIPIIATG
+186 NSAAIPIIATG

-227 TGFPPADYI
+227 KGFPPADYI

-250 EHIRYSGSPIP
+250 DHIRYSGSPIP

-275 VSFDTESTTPI
+275 ITFESESTTPT

-303 DLKAIEEAINKSEA
+303 DLKAIEAAISKSDA
-317 IRFASQIDDDVNT
+317 ITLASQTDDAV
-330 KSAPLASDKA
+330 SEVDKP
-340 MSTKDKALS
+340 LS
-349 AADQALS
+349 ATDNAIS
-356 AADQAHSATE
+356 S
-366 QTFSAK
+366 K

-389 LQQRIQSLLEGK
+389 LQQRIQGLLEGK

-414 TVNSLTEKQN
+414 TINSLTEKQN
-424 VQLSELSVNEV
+424 VQLSELSVNDV

-443 AINDDPSRETED
+443 SIEDSSATESAQSGSIPTESAQATLLDDDQSTRSMEQ
-455 ALSENESCADVAEDP
+455 A
-470 GSEKTLSRINRIRQL
+470 GSEKNAPRINRIRQL
-485 FNKAVERVHINDE
+485 FNEAVEQVHTNDE
-498 DAEVLGETSKSNTAG
+498 DAEVPVETSLANTTE
-513 YNSDKTS
+513 N
-520 SQNESDVSPTS
+520 
-531 TGESEQD
+531 
-538 QYRVH
+538 
-543 KQDHKGK
+543 K